1 MADVLDQLQEEEDLI
16 NRLHIQAVRQQLSV
30 KAHSLCAFETSQTFQ
45 SIISQEIS
53 MTKITL
59 LLAGSALLLSGC
71 AGVKSSFDCDATTS
85 DTCMTMTKANQLAR
99 DKAAKQAGKPAA
111 GGLPSL
117 VNLPASAAAAV
128 PSASRSVTSAPSGTR
143 VTSNRTAVSA
153 GAATGTS
160 SSGAA
165 PTLTSRPVAGT
176 PVTAVS
182 SPSGLR
188 PAMSVVTPAPSCQS
202 VRCDNPG
209 SVHPQRSQ
217 DQIATVWIAP
227 WVDSDS
233 AFHQPGRVSFVVSPA
248 DWVLPARVN

>member
-1 MADVLDQLQEEEDLI
+1 M
-16 NRLHIQAVRQQLSV
+16 
-30 KAHSLCAFETSQTFQ
+30 KKF
-45 SIISQEIS
+45 
-53 MTKITL
+53 TL
-59 LLAGSALLLSGC
+59 LLAGCVLLLSGC

-99 DKAAKQAGKPAA
+99 DKAAKQAA

-117 VNLPASAAAAV
+117 VNLPATSAAVV
-128 PSASRSVTSAPSGTR
+128 PSASRSVVSVSSGAR
-143 VTSNRTAVSA
+143 ITSNTPAVSA
-153 GAATGTS
+153 GTPTGINTNAVAS
-160 SSGAA
+160 
-165 PTLTSRPVAGT
+165 TLTPRPVVT
-176 PVTAVS
+176 PVTPVS
-182 SPSGLR
+182 RTNVS
-188 PAMSVVTPAPSCQS
+188 AVTPALSCQS

-227 WVDSDS
+227 WVDSDN

>member
-1 MADVLDQLQEEEDLI
+1 MKQ
-16 NRLHIQAVRQQLSV
+16 
-30 KAHSLCAFETSQTFQ
+30 
-45 SIISQEIS
+45 
-53 MTKITL
+53 ITL
-59 LLAGSALLLSGC
+59 LLAGCALLLSGC

-99 DKAAKQAGKPAA
+99 DKAAKQAGRPAA

-117 VNLPASAAAAV
+117 VNLPGTSAAAV
-128 PSASRSVTSAPSGTR
+128 PSASRSVVSPASGGQ
-143 VTSNRTAVSA
+143 VTSNTSVVSA
-153 GAATGTS
+153 GTPTGINTNAAAS
-160 SSGAA
+160 
-165 PTLTSRPVAGT
+165 TLTPRPVAVT
-176 PVTAVS
+176 PVTPVS
-182 SPSGLR
+182 RSNV
-188 PAMSVVTPAPSCQS
+188 SVVTPALSCQS

-227 WVDSDS
+227 WVDSDN